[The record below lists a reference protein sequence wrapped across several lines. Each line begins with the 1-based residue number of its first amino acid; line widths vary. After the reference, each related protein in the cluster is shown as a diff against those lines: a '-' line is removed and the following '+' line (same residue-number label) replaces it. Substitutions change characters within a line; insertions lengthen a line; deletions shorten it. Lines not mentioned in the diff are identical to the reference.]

1 MSDKNLEEIKNIVIA
16 GLKSYLG
23 SLEAM
28 FKGSIYSDA
37 STRIISW
44 DELKLGKEM
53 QQQYLVRYKATRCSE
68 IEEQT
73 EQRGYTTHDNICEWM
88 WMSTRFDSKKE
99 YNRYT
104 EFCADVH
111 LNSCQISMVVTYGKV
126 IGNIYPFNATF
137 TLKDSGQ
144 LIANRGSIP
153 DIKSSRRG
161 VDYFDTNDPKG
172 LSTLDLGLIILG
184 NADMISAEVLNGL
197 RAKEAQYR
205 KCMAQHEAERAAEV
219 NRYSKLLNM
228 AIAAE

>member
-1 MSDKNLEEIKNIVIA
+1 MSDKNLEEIKSIVIE
-16 GLKSYLG
+16 GLKSYLS

-28 FKGSIYSDA
+28 FKGSIYTDA

-68 IEEQT
+68 IEEQS
-73 EQRGYTTHDNICEWM
+73 ERRGYTTHDNICEWL
-88 WMSTRFDSKKE
+88 WMSTRFDSKRQ

-111 LNSCQISMVVTYGKV
+111 LNSGQISMVVTYGKV
-126 IGNIYPFNATF
+126 IGNLYPFNATF

-153 DIKSSRRG
+153 VIKSSLG
-161 VDYFDTNDPKG
+161 SADYFDSNDPQG
-172 LSTLDLGLIILG
+172 LSTLDLGLLILG

-197 RAKEAQYR
+197 RAKEAMYR
-205 KCMAQHEAERAAEV
+205 KYTAQHEAERAAKDH
-219 NRYSKLLNM
+219 RYTKLLNM

>member
-126 IGNIYPFNATF
+126 IGNLYPFNATF
-137 TLKDSGQ
+137 TFVQIRAESVSLSP
-144 LIANRGSIP
+144 A
-153 DIKSSRRG
+153 
-161 VDYFDTNDPKG
+161 DTNDPNG
-172 LSTLDLGLIILG
+172 LSTLDIGLIILG

-197 RAKEAQYR
+197 RAKEAMYR
-205 KCMAQHEAERAAEV
+205 KCMAQHEAERAAEE

>member
-1 MSDKNLEEIKNIVIA
+1 MSDKNLEEIKSIVIG

-53 QQQYLVRYKATRCSE
+53 QQQYLVTYENEYSKL
-68 IEEQT
+68 IEKED
-73 EQRGYTTHDNICEWM
+73 QRRGWTTHDHLCAWIYAR
-88 WMSTRFDSKKE
+88 RFDTEKW
-99 YNRYT
+99 YNRFS

-111 LNSCQISMVVTYGKV
+111 LNSGQISMVVTYGKV
-126 IGNIYPFNATF
+126 IGNLYPFNATF

-153 DIKSSRRG
+153 DLRSSSNG

-197 RAKEAQYR
+197 RGKEAMYR
-205 KCMAQHEAERAAEV
+205 KYMAQHEAERAAEEH
-219 NRYSKLLNM
+219 RYTKLLNM